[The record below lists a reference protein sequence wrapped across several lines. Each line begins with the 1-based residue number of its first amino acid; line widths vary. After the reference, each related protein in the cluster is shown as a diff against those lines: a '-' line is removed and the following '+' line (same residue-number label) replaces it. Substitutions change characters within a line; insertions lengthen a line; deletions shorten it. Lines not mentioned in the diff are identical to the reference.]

1 MYNANPCDTTLL
13 PQYQAIR
20 ELCRAGVYVCLCMC
34 VCLCVW
40 VCVCVCL
47 CVCVCVCVLSYI
59 WLFQPYR
66 LQPSKLLCPCS
77 SPGKNTGVGCHFL
90 IQGSN
95 PHLFSPAMAGRFLTT
110 NATRKA
116 SSGLYTLLHLKWITN
131 KDLLYSTGNSSQCYV
146 AAWMGKDFG
155 GEWNMYGWVPSL
167 STWNYHNI
175 VNQLYSHTK

>member
-1 MYNANPCDTTLL
+1 MRTPVTPHCYLNIKQSENF
-13 PQYQAIR
+13 
-20 ELCRAGVYVCLCMC
+20 AGLVCMC
-34 VCLCVW
+34 VS
-40 VCVCVCL
+40 VCVCVCVCE
-47 CVCVCVCVLSYI
+47 CVSVCVSVCVCVLSYI

-66 LQPSKLLCPCS
+66 LEPSKLLCPCS